1 MLIDCINYKWNHI
14 ILKDA
19 MRSVIRNQ
27 MNILRAIVLAV
38 LVGMAAVCRA
48 EVIGGKVEDETEKS
62 AEGIAVVA
70 LQLPDSVYMGG
81 TVTDSTGVFRIETKA
96 MPAKFL
102 LRAEG
107 IGYEKTLT
115 EGHIGLDNKIVVTHG
130 GIALEEVSVTA
141 RPRTEVTAGKFTFY
155 PGELVNKVNDAFAVL
170 KYAPLLEVSDFKDG
184 ISIVG
189 LGAAKI
195 LINGKNSIMS
205 SQAIVQMLRASD
217 GPRVKRVEIWVN
229 PPVDRIGEG
238 PIVNLVLAPRTGSMG
253 STDLSVYYDNY
264 VSGRWQGWYGGEWDD
279 WQVSLDMS
287 VHRNVTK
294 STTYRDY
301 KAYKVSS
308 DEAYSE
314 DTGDLDFWKTSD
326 YKSKQKSY
334 SLFASAGVSKDFHHD
349 NSLGLTVRVSAEQ
362 RDDMSSDY
370 TTYLTGQPSEEM
382 HGKVKG
388 SFRPNRVLAR
398 LNYDQ
403 NLDSAGSNLYVWVA
417 YSGLFHKSDNTFLPL
432 DVMQGYRADNNS
444 SSVELNGQWTK
455 YYNGQLSST
464 VGISGF
470 YDHIANKM
478 FYSPDGSLSGAL
490 SLDDNLRQRQTSAD
504 IFGGIRYEFSRLLTV
519 NAGLRGRWYER
530 KIEQFVQSVSRK
542 FNDFY
547 LLPNVTMSLNFNTD
561 NMLSAGYSMT
571 VEQPRYYNTNPIRHW
586 FSPNDVSSGNPD
598 LKAVTAHNIT
608 LYYILMQKISMGGTA
623 TLKNNVAVRGSMPLA
638 DGVTL
643 YAPLEA
649 GKTRDYKLFAG
660 YNNSFLNYR
669 WRVYGRVEW
678 TLARME
684 NNLLPRTLADGA
696 ESDSQWNAYLSSSW
710 TLGNDRSWEIGL
722 TGNYQSERHLTFNNV
737 KGWVDF
743 GFYFCKNFSFGGRL
757 WISADNL
764 LNHKFSSWYDCEAYS
779 SSSRSLQ
786 NSRFFMVK
794 FDINFGKQFRMRS
807 NSSRDNFQSR

>member
-1 MLIDCINYKWNHI
+1 
-14 ILKDA
+14 
-19 MRSVIRNQ
+19 MRSVIGDR
-27 MNILRAIVLAV
+27 MKVFRVILLTM
-38 LVGMAAVCRA
+38 LVVTGAVCRA
-48 EVIGGKVEDETEKS
+48 EVIGGKVEDESGKP

-81 TVTDSTGVFRIETKA
+81 TVSDSTGVFRIETKTL
-96 MPAKFL
+96 PATKFL
-102 LRAEG
+102 LRTEG
-107 IGYEKTLT
+107 IGYDKNLT
-115 EGHIGLDNKIVVTHG
+115 
-130 GIALEEVSVTA
+130 
-141 RPRTEVTAGKFTFY
+141 
-155 PGELVNKVNDAFAVL
+155 AV
-170 KYAPLLEVSDFKDG
+170 
-184 ISIVG
+184 
-189 LGAAKI
+189 
-195 LINGKNSIMS
+195 
-205 SQAIVQMLRASD
+205 
-217 GPRVKRVEIWVN
+217 
-229 PPVDRIGEG
+229 
-238 PIVNLVLAPRTGSMG
+238 
-253 STDLSVYYDNY
+253 
-264 VSGRWQGWYGGEWDD
+264 
-279 WQVSLDMS
+279 
-287 VHRNVTK
+287 
-294 STTYRDY
+294 
-301 KAYKVSS
+301 
-308 DEAYSE
+308 
-314 DTGDLDFWKTSD
+314 
-326 YKSKQKSY
+326 
-334 SLFASAGVSKDFHHD
+334 
-349 NSLGLTVRVSAEQ
+349 
-362 RDDMSSDY
+362 
-370 TTYLTGQPSEEM
+370 
-382 HGKVKG
+382 
-388 SFRPNRVLAR
+388 
-398 LNYDQ
+398 
-403 NLDSAGSNLYVWVA
+403 SNLYVWTA
-417 YSGLFHKSDNTFLPL
+417 YSGLFHKSDNTF
-432 DVMQGYRADNNS
+432 
-444 SSVELNGQWTK
+444 
-455 YYNGQLSST
+455 
-464 VGISGF
+464 
-470 YDHIANKM
+470 
-478 FYSPDGSLSGAL
+478 
-490 SLDDNLRQRQTSAD
+490 
-504 IFGGIRYEFSRLLTV
+504 
-519 NAGLRGRWYER
+519 
-530 KIEQFVQSVSRK
+530 
-542 FNDFY
+542 